1 MTGTQKPGQ
10 VRSVNSQITDAIS
23 QTNTLALGLAPA
35 QSIGTLY
42 QTTAQAVG
50 ASIQNAV
57 ANQQNLQ
64 SLNMAAL
71 TQNLQAILRNTLAN
85 QHLSPAHM
93 KHLTSGHI
101 NPASKNTHLHQA
113 VAGTGNSLSTAHK

>member
-1 MTGTQKPGQ
+1 MTGAQKSGQ

-23 QTNTLALGLAPA
+23 QTNTLTLGLAPA

-57 ANQQNLQ
+57 ANQQNLH

-71 TQNLQAILRNTLAN
+71 AQNIQAIMRNTNIASRSGPSLLTPSRHH
-85 QHLSPAHM
+85 QGSVSQKKAHHM
-93 KHLTSGHI
+93 TMGGATDSGATS
-101 NPASKNTHLHQA
+101 
-113 VAGTGNSLSTAHK
+113 HK

>member
-1 MTGTQKPGQ
+1 MTGAKNKGQ

-23 QTNTLALGLAPA
+23 QTNTLTLGLAPA
-35 QSIGTLY
+35 QAIGTLY

-50 ASIQNAV
+50 ASMQNAV

-71 TQNLQAILRNTLAN
+71 TQHLQAILTVTAAGAHPASP
-85 QHLSPAHM
+85 QHLPRARRHRRVLRKKADHHMAAQPATRT
-93 KHLTSGHI
+93 TSG
-101 NPASKNTHLHQA
+101 SQ
-113 VAGTGNSLSTAHK
+113 V